1 VSFPWFIAKRYF
13 LSGRK
18 KNFINLISIISMAA
32 LAIATAALIIV
43 LSVFNGLESLLRSL
57 NNSFDPELKVMAVKG
72 KSFLVTDSLI
82 QRIQTI
88 DGVKIVT
95 EVIEDYAYVRYR
107 EADMVATI
115 KGVSQNF
122 IDQHRMDEALTQGTL
137 VLLQDSMEYAV
148 IGQGVQYT
156 LSLPLADTFN
166 PLQVFYIKNTSGTA
180 ALPTDL
186 YYQQNL
192 QVSGV
197 FSIEKNI
204 DENFIVLP
212 LRFAQRLLN
221 YGSKRTSLEIQT
233 TGRTK
238 EVQQAVQR
246 LLGEGFQ
253 VLTNEQQHKDLYR
266 LLKFEKLFTFLAF
279 VLLVFIAAIN
289 VFFSLMMLVIDK
301 KRDLTILTA
310 LGARD
315 LTLRMVFLYEGV
327 LIACLGVGSGLVLGA
342 FICWLQ
348 QTFGL
353 VGMGMANAI
362 VNDYPVTMQASDFL
376 ITAITLILI
385 ASAMAVYPAR
395 MATRSYRADTL

>member
-1 VSFPWFIAKRYF
+1 
-13 LSGRK
+13 
-18 KNFINLISIISMAA
+18 MAA

-82 QRIQTI
+82 QRIQTL

-137 VLLQDSMEYAV
+137 VLLRDSTEYAV

-204 DENFIVLP
+204 DENYIVLP

-315 LTLRMVFLYEGV
+315 LTLRTVFLYEGV
-327 LIACLGVGSGLVLGA
+327 LIACLGVGSGLLLGA

-385 ASAMAVYPAR
+385 ASAMAIYPAR
-395 MATRSYRADTL
+395 MATRSYQADTL

>member
-57 NNSFDPELKVMAVKG
+57 NNSFDPELKVMPVKG
-72 KSFLVTDSLI
+72 KSFLVSDSLI
-82 QRIQTI
+82 QRIQTV

-122 IDQHRMDEALTQGTL
+122 IDQHRMDEALTQGSL
-137 VLLQDSMEYAV
+137 VLVQDSVEHAV

-166 PLQVFYIKNTSGTA
+166 PLQVFYIKNTSGIS

-186 YYQQNL
+186 YYQQNI

-204 DENFIVLP
+204 DENYIVLP

-238 EVQQAVQR
+238 EVQQSVQR
-246 LLGEGFQ
+246 LLGEGFH

-279 VLLVFIAAIN
+279 VLLVLIAAIN

-315 LTLRMVFLYEGV
+315 RTIRMVFLYEGV
-327 LIACLGVGSGLVLGA
+327 LIGCLGVGSGLVLGA

-376 ITAITLILI
+376 ITAITLVLI

-395 MATRSYRADTL
+395 MATRSYQADSL